1 MSKCNVV
8 QLKRPLNN
16 SFNRVLVAQLQRNRK
31 SIRERVDRKEGN
43 WNNTLMGVMFV
54 EIEGF
59 LIGKAFKVFN
69 LRPKFSIVA
78 TLPSLLPCYDHIVC
92 CCLTRTELLRDP
104 PSTSPIS
111 NIKIILKITLTRS
124 HRSKCFS
131 NWSLVQRVNWVSRE
145 SMWSLVGL
153 GKRAVTIGSWYWKLV
168 SVLMQRLVT
177 KNIVHCLLIFG
188 RRRSSDDF
196 HQLSS
201 NDGLTGTVE

>member
-31 SIRERVDRKEGN
+31 SIRERVDRKEGK

-78 TLPSLLPCYDHIVC
+78 TLPSLLPCYDQH
-92 CCLTRTELLRDP
+92 RLLLFN
-104 PSTSPIS
+104 S
-111 NIKIILKITLTRS
+111 
-124 HRSKCFS
+124 
-131 NWSLVQRVNWVSRE
+131 
-145 SMWSLVGL
+145 
-153 GKRAVTIGSWYWKLV
+153 Y
-168 SVLMQRLVT
+168 
-177 KNIVHCLLIFG
+177 
-188 RRRSSDDF
+188 
-196 HQLSS
+196 
-201 NDGLTGTVE
+201 